1 MSARPFQI
9 GLRDIFLAIT
19 LIAGIFAGI
28 AGQQARISF
37 LTLSLLGLFV
47 WHRPIMMRIWL
58 VTTCGVGSGLFAAMM
73 CLGMFG
79 ESFLEAFGA
88 TNAELMGWGVGML
101 VGAIVAWR
109 LLLTN
114 PPQPPEPRLHEP
126 HEQADA

>member
-1 MSARPFQI
+1 MSGRPFQI
-9 GLRDIFLAIT
+9 GLRDIFLAT
-19 LIAGIFAGI
+19 ALIAGLLAGI

-37 LTLSLLGLFV
+37 LTLALIGLFV
-47 WHRPIMMRIWL
+47 WRRPIMMRIWL
-58 VTTCGVGSGLFAAMM
+58 VVMCGFGSGLFAAMM

-88 TNAELMGWGVGML
+88 TNTELMGWGVGML

-114 PPQPPEPRLHEP
+114 PPQPLEPKHEP